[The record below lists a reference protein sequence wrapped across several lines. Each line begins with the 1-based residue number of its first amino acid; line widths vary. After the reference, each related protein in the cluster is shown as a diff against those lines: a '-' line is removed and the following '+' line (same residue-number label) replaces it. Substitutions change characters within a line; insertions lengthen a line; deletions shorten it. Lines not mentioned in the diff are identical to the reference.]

1 MLAAEVS
8 RQDLFKA
15 CESLFGTDIDM
26 SVEFLRYL
34 KPAGV
39 RAAYRKKAME
49 THPDRA
55 IIVAVEPDFLEK
67 RFKEVNLAYQLLQE
81 FLIAPWKYSLDES
94 GTLYER
100 KRQPPHS
107 ASRNKSA
114 SAKVEPLYEGRMPSR
129 RLLFGQYLYYAGQIS
144 ISTLIKAIVWQRL
157 QRPSVGAI
165 AVSWGWMEGGNIIDI
180 LRRRKYG
187 EKFGACALRCGYL
200 SKYQILRLLDK
211 QGIVQPLIGKYFIEQ
226 NIIPSTQIFR
236 LIVAMKMHNKKYW
249 SYNYF

>member
-15 CESLFGTDIDM
+15 CESLFGTDIDA

-55 IIVAVEPDFLEK
+55 ILVAVEPDFLEK

-81 FLIAPWKYSLDES
+81 FLIAPWKYYLLDER

-100 KRQPPHS
+100 KRQAPRPASTTNPSLQKWSLSMRGGCRPGGFYS
-107 ASRNKSA
+107 ASTFTTLARYPFPRSLKRLSGRDC
-114 SAKVEPLYEGRMPSR
+114 SGLRLEPL
-129 RLLFGQYLYYAGQIS
+129 L
-144 ISTLIKAIVWQRL
+144 
-157 QRPSVGAI
+157 
-165 AVSWGWMEGGNIIDI
+165 
-180 LRRRKYG
+180 
-187 EKFGACALRCGYL
+187 
-200 SKYQILRLLDK
+200 
-211 QGIVQPLIGKYFIEQ
+211 
-226 NIIPSTQIFR
+226 
-236 LIVAMKMHNKKYW
+236 
-249 SYNYF
+249 